1 MQHPTTAE
9 LIELLPGAWRIVA
22 TNIPAWLDGERRNP
36 RLTYEVVST
45 DPVRLTTEFLFDL
58 PDGTEARVLARERA
72 SGDTMVR
79 RLRGVTELTRQ
90 RWHVDV
96 ADPDRGLLIVRTH
109 AGFRTREGIELLLRS
124 DADVDGIRR
133 HVAGHTEPL
142 GLSPEE
148 FASLTWL
155 SWA

>member
-22 TNIPAWLDGERRNP
+22 TNVPVWLDGGRRNP
-36 RLTYEVVST
+36 HVTFEVVSG
-45 DPVRLTTEFLFDL
+45 DPLRLTTEFGFDL
-58 PDGTEARVLARERA
+58 ADGTEARLLVRDRA

-79 RLRGVTELTRQ
+79 RPRGVTELTRQ

-96 ADPDRGLLIVRTH
+96 ADPERSLLVVRTH
-109 AGFRTREGIELLLRS
+109 AGFRTREGIDLLLRS
-124 DADVDGIRR
+124 DADAEAIRR
-133 HVAGHTEPL
+133 YVAGRTEPL

-155 SWA
+155 PWS